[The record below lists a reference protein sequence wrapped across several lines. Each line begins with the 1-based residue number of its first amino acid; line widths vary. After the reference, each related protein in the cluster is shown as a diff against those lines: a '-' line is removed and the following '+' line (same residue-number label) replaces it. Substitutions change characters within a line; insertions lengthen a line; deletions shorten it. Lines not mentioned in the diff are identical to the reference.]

1 MSDSMRAELRELREQ
16 NQLLSQ
22 QIDRM
27 RGITAERAVVFLDLV
42 LDGIGYCVREADNP
56 SNARSRIYAARID
69 VMRVALGLPPRPH
82 VERPDP
88 EALPRIVGVR
98 D

>member
-1 MSDSMRAELRELREQ
+1 MRAELRELREQ

-27 RGITAERAVVFLDLV
+27 RAITAERSVVFLDLI
-42 LDGIGYCVREADNP
+42 LDGIGFCAREADNP
-56 SNARSRIYAARID
+56 TNPRYRLYGARLDA
-69 VMRVALGLPPRPH
+69 MRVALGLPPRPH
-82 VERPDP
+82 IERPDP
-88 EALPRIVGVR
+88 ESLPRIVGVR